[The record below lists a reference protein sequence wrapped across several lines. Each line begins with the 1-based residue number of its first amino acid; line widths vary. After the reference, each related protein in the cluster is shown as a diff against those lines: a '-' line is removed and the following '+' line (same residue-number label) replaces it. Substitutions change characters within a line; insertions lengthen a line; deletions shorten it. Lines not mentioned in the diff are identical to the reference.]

1 MKGLV
6 LIAMAAGTVALIYS
20 LKRAQEEAASE
31 PEALSDNIQSR
42 LEELE
47 RRLGDLTPV

>member
-1 MKGLV
+1 
-6 LIAMAAGTVALIYS
+6 MAAGMVALIYS
-20 LKRAQEEAASE
+20 LKKAHEEAASE

-47 RRLGDLTPV
+47 RRLGDLAPV